1 MITFAILLLSLTA
14 CSNSISDNSSADWTS
29 SFIVWD
35 DYIYQ
40 VSNEYVNDVGKEI
53 GEVTKYSDMEGT
65 YSGNF
70 SNVYQKGTKYYSI
83 KDVSTDEAIAIED
96 KGKYRKAIRDGK
108 YGEK

>member
-1 MITFAILLLSLTA
+1 MIAFAILLLSLTA

-40 VSNEYVNDVGKEI
+40 VSNEYVSDVGKEI

-108 YGEK
+108 YGER